1 MGITIDPSMHNSQ
14 PNHFPAVSLFD
25 LISDTPQEANN
36 IMDLIERRIGLDG
49 ELIKDAK
56 NSKLVSSSSNSA
68 FGLLVL
74 VLGNRDRAEKI
85 KEGIE
90 RRIGFADS
98 LIKLREGDI
107 REEIF
112 TRDSALYALLV
123 SGLGDK
129 DNASGI
135 KETIEERIG
144 FERGLIKHSNGDKR
158 ILYQSLIP
166 YALLNLSLGEEKGL
180 VTDLRDYI
188 HLDTLFGSNLIGAG
202 PKDSGIIS
210 VPNCLKFLLDF
221 SLGLAN
227 LGHIEEIKEEIGLED
242 GLIKGGVN
250 YNRILSLPNSLYALS
265 NVPNKF
271 LELISHRGG

>member
-14 PNHFPAVSLFD
+14 PNSFPAVSLFD

-36 IMDLIERRIGLDG
+36 IMELIEGRIGLDG

-56 NSKLVSSSSNSA
+56 NSKFVSSSSNSA

-74 VLGNRDRAEKI
+74 ALGDKDRAEKI
-85 KEGIE
+85 REGIE
-90 RRIGFADS
+90 RRIGFDGE
-98 LIKLREGDI
+98 LVRVGETEKREL
-107 REEIF
+107 F
-112 TRDSALYALLV
+112 TRDNALYGLFVLA
-123 SGLGDK
+123 LGDK
-129 DNASGI
+129 DRAEEIRNGI
-135 KETIEERIG
+135 ERRIG
-144 FERGLIKHSNGDKR
+144 FEIFIRHSDR
-158 ILYQSLIP
+158 DRRVLYQSLIP

>member
-166 YALLNLSLGEEKGL
+166 YALLNLNLGDINKAEEIRNFIEGRRFS
-180 VTDLRDYI
+180 D
-188 HLDTLFGSNLIGAG
+188 SNLIGAG
-202 PKDSGIIS
+202 FGDLGILT
-210 VPNCLKFLLDF
+210 VPNFLKFFLDF
-221 SLGLAN
+221 SLGFPDED
-227 LGHIEEIKEEIGLED
+227 HIKEMEDEIGLD
-242 GLIKGGVN
+242 NGLIYGGVN
-250 YNRILSLPNSLYALS
+250 YNRILSLPNSLYGLS
-265 NVPNKF
+265 KVPNKF
-271 LELISHRGG
+271 VELISHRGG